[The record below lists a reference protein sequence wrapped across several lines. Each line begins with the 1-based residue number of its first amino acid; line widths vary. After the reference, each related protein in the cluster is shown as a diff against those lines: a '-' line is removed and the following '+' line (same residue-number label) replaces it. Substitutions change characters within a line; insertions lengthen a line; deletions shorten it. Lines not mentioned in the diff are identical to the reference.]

1 MSWQTWKAIG
11 ESERAKSRGISGGK
25 IAVDKLNSRHE
36 AVNVENKKNNAGIA
50 QRKDKMKM
58 TFKQIARIAAR
69 LGITI
74 PACLLLL
81 AKISGGKL

>member
-1 MSWQTWKAIG
+1 M
-11 ESERAKSRGISGGK
+11 
-25 IAVDKLNSRHE
+25 KL
-36 AVNVENKKNNAGIA
+36 
-50 QRKDKMKM
+50 
-58 TFKQIARIAAR
+58 TTKQIARIAAR